1 MDLEKLNIAL
11 SVPLVVGGLVVALVG
26 LVWLPFRFRRPL
38 IPLSVLVLGLLV
50 AGAPSAISR
59 LFPIDL
65 GPRDKMVNNDR
76 HLTLTGWDRT
86 SYDVLRDKTDTV
98 QLQMAN
104 PDVTDQTLQ
113 LLKGFDRLKVLD
125 LNDTKVTDQGLKV
138 IGSLPT
144 LETIFLERTGVT
156 DAGAKEC
163 LLNHPTLR
171 VYWLRSTKVTPE
183 MADEIKAAKPGRRV
197 MVDRPATKGS

>member
-11 SVPLVVGGLVVALVG
+11 SVPLIVGGFVVALVG

-65 GPRDKMVNNDR
+65 GPRDKIVNNER

-104 PDVTDQTLQ
+104 ADVTDQTLE
-113 LLKGFDRLKVLD
+113 LIKRFERLKVLD
-125 LNDTKVTDQGLKV
+125 LNNTQVTDKGLKV
-138 IGSLPT
+138 IAGLPV
-144 LETIFLERTGVT
+144 LETIYLERTAIT
-156 DAGAKEC
+156 DAGAKEN

-171 VYWLRSTKVTPE
+171 VFWLRSTKVTPE

-197 MVDRPATKGS
+197 MVDRPAT